1 MVSDMVILESKELLV
16 KELKDAWDKII
27 QVDKVLEEAI
37 NALTAARTEMR
48 SYIKKHN
55 HADH

>member
-37 NALTAARTEMR
+37 NALTAARAEMR

>member
-1 MVSDMVILESKELLV
+1 MVILESKELLI

-27 QVDKVLEEAI
+27 QTDKVLEEAI
-37 NALTAARTEMR
+37 NALTAARAEMR
-48 SYIKKHN
+48 SYIKTHN

>member
-1 MVSDMVILESKELLV
+1 MVILESKELLV

-48 SYIKKHN
+48 SYIKTHN